1 MTFALERKST
11 ALAIP
16 KGGTL
21 FRFSFAR
28 WGDPKGTHGSRSL
41 GSAPAL
47 RFYQIVYGP
56 VKAMGFPPVSISS
69 LPRSRGAGD
78 RAYTAGRGNPARA
91 SGIDHCHTHRTS
103 IPCRKY
109 PFTPSP
115 IFTVPVNL
123 SKYGG
128 AALPIRQG
136 RDVTK
141 PDRTVGPS
149 GPIGFSTGA

>member
-56 VKAMGFPPVSISS
+56 VKAMGVPP
-69 LPRSRGAGD
+69 PRLLRFL
-78 RAYTAGRGNPARA
+78 
-91 SGIDHCHTHRTS
+91 DHAVLEIAH
-103 IPCRKY
+103 IP
-109 PFTPSP
+109 
-115 IFTVPVNL
+115 L
-123 SKYGG
+123 
-128 AALPIRQG
+128 
-136 RDVTK
+136 
-141 PDRTVGPS
+141 VG
-149 GPIGFSTGA
+149 